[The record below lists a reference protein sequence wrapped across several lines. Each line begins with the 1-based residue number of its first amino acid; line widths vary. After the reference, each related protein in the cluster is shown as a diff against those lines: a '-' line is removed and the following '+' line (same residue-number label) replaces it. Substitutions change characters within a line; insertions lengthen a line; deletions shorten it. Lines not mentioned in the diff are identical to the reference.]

1 VEGKGSFKH
10 SNSLA
15 YNNATTFTV
24 VQSFRYKHS
33 SLFWSS
39 NNDEDKKVL
48 KHQQQERHREPE
60 AAGGGTHQ
68 MKFFIKGCSSF
79 LDWKFTKR

>member
-1 VEGKGSFKH
+1 MEV
-10 SNSLA
+10 SNTLA

-24 VQSFRYKHS
+24 VQSFKYKHS
-33 SLFWSS
+33 SLLWPN

-68 MKFFIKGCSSF
+68 MKFLLKDVLLSWTGNLPNAEQKMFN
-79 LDWKFTKR
+79 